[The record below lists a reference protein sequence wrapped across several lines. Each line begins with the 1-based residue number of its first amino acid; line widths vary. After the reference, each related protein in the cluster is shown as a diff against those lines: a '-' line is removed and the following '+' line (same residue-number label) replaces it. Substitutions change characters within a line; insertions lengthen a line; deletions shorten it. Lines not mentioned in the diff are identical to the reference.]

1 MDINSHVEGNNSS
14 HSLKVQVLNE
24 RDTQA
29 HIRKKKKRP
38 TRPIYL
44 QRRYRNNEG
53 SSHDPVISWR
63 RLWIILR
70 VSISLWVVLVVKSLV
85 SGPRNRD

>member
-14 HSLKVQVLNE
+14 HSLKVQVFNE
-24 RDTQA
+24 GDTQA

>member
-29 HIRKKKKRP
+29 HIRKKKKKAYEANLFTTP
-38 TRPIYL
+38 L
-44 QRRYRNNEG
+44 
-53 SSHDPVISWR
+53 S
-63 RLWIILR
+63 
-70 VSISLWVVLVVKSLV
+70 
-85 SGPRNRD
+85 